1 MRKQSDHGEDMCPPP
16 GVTKSI
22 GNHHSGSSRK
32 TLIRSDLLAKP
43 MPGNSGMTMCP
54 SAARNEQGAGRIKP
68 AGGHSELVLNAMGG
82 LGDFPPH
89 PAPDST

>member
-1 MRKQSDHGEDMCPPP
+1 
-16 GVTKSI
+16 
-22 GNHHSGSSRK
+22 
-32 TLIRSDLLAKP
+32 

-68 AGGHSELVLNAMGG
+68 AGEHSELVLDAMGG

-89 PAPDST
+89 PVPDST

>member
-1 MRKQSDHGEDMCPPP
+1 MT
-16 GVTKSI
+16 V
-22 GNHHSGSSRK
+22 
-32 TLIRSDLLAKP
+32 IRSDLLAKP
-43 MPGNSGMTMCP
+43 MPGNSVMTMCP

-68 AGGHSELVLNAMGG
+68 AGEHSELVLDAMGG